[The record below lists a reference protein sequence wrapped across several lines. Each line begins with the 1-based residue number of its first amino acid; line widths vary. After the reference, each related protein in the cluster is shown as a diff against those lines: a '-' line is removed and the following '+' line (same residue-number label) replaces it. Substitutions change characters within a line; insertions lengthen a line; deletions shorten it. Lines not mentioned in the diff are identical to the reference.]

1 LKLLPKLESF
11 SIDHVL
17 PALRNSSSRMTKE
30 LVRRIPPEWVRLDKS
45 DVFSHGGGRFSSAS
59 DPRGQLDKGVAV
71 KKCILLAG
79 LGWLLASL
87 LYPAKATAS
96 CSGPMFTQT
105 VRFPATLTAKSTVSG
120 PVLLMRV
127 GSVGQSTFQC
137 TDPPAYGIKNVIVPD
152 RGLNGYFPTNV
163 PNLSY
168 RVAYLYPS
176 AYYQSYPNMR
186 LQGTTDNRYGVLGR
200 TIELVQMGPIPPGSV
215 LRSGTLG
222 YLVADNLN
230 VQAFILAAPVTII
243 STPAC
248 TPNTKSVTVALDP
261 IKSGQLTAIGSVA
274 APKRFELTLN
284 CTAPTAVSVQLDYN
298 GTPSN
303 IPGVLSSTG
312 SAKGV
317 GVQVLDRNM
326 KPVPFGAK
334 LAQGTSSNGL
344 MSIPFV
350 GQYYRTGT
358 VTPGTLYATAGF
370 TFSYP

>member
-1 LKLLPKLESF
+1 
-11 SIDHVL
+11 
-17 PALRNSSSRMTKE
+17 
-30 LVRRIPPEWVRLDKS
+30 
-45 DVFSHGGGRFSSAS
+45 
-59 DPRGQLDKGVAV
+59 
-71 KKCILLAG
+71 
-79 LGWLLASL
+79 
-87 LYPAKATAS
+87 
-96 CSGPMFTQT
+96 
-105 VRFPATLTAKSTVSG
+105 
-120 PVLLMRV
+120 
-127 GSVGQSTFQC
+127 
-137 TDPPAYGIKNVIVPD
+137 
-152 RGLNGYFPTNV
+152 
-163 PNLSY
+163 
-168 RVAYLYPS
+168 
-176 AYYQSYPNMR
+176 
-186 LQGTTDNRYGVLGR
+186 
-200 TIELVQMGPIPPGSV
+200 MGPIPPGSV

-230 VQAFILAAPVTII
+230 VQAFILAAPITII